1 MIPNFI
7 QASHYNMSFS
17 NLTEFVALLEKEG
30 ELIRIDE
37 YVNPHLEI
45 TEIVDRVSK
54 TPDQNKALLFTNT
67 GTEFPLLINGMG
79 NEKRIELAL
88 RVSNLNELGDE
99 IQKVF
104 AEITTPKQSLLDKLS
119 LLPSLGRLASYMP
132 KTKKGKGTC
141 QQVIMENPDLNTL
154 PVLKCWPLD
163 GGPFLTLPAI
173 HTMDPNTGVR
183 NIGMYR
189 MQVFEKDLTAMHWH
203 KHKVSARHFQE
214 YKKLGKRMP
223 VAVALGGD
231 PVYTYAATA
240 PLPDQV
246 DEYILAGFLRKKKV
260 ELVNCITQPEIQVPS
275 DADIILEGYIE
286 PDEDMIWEGPFG
298 DHTGFYSLPDWY
310 PRFHVTAIT
319 HRKEAIYPATI
330 VGIPPQ
336 EDAWIGK
343 ATEKIFLNPL
353 KLTAIPEIV
362 DMHMPIEGV
371 FHNLVLVKIQ
381 KDYPGQAMKVMNAMW
396 GAGQMMFNKMLVIID
411 EDIELEDYA
420 AVAKALFK
428 NLDPS
433 TDVHYS
439 AGPMDVLDHSC
450 SSMGFGGKVC
460 FDATVKMP
468 EERKV
473 ESPDLYWDIRPV
485 ENFIQQAKNITGVAQ
500 LNTSLLEAG
509 MPCLVV
515 GVHKTEKEQVQKIHE
530 QISGI
535 GELPIAKLVLY
546 ITETQNINNISDVLW
561 YWCNNVDPIR
571 DKHLHRK
578 CLGMDG
584 TRKTAELDD
593 FHRDW
598 PNVICSDNET
608 IEKVDS
614 MWESLGLGTFIPSP
628 SLKYKSDVKGEHAE
642 AEHNAQPKQQ

>member
-1 MIPNFI
+1 
-7 QASHYNMSFS
+7 MSF
-17 NLTEFVALLEKEG
+17 NTLREFVKILEQEG

-37 YVNPHLEI
+37 YVSPQLEI

-54 TPDQNKALLFTNT
+54 TADQNKALLFTNT
-67 GTEFPLLINGMG
+67 GTDFPLLINSMG
-79 NEKRIELAL
+79 NERRIELAL
-88 RVSNLNELGDE
+88 RVNNLNDLGKE
-99 IQKVF
+99 IQDIF
-104 AEITTPKQSLLDKLS
+104 AELTTPKQGLMQKLAV
-119 LLPSLGRLASYMP
+119 LPSLGKLASYMP
-132 KTKKGKGTC
+132 RTKKGKGAS
-141 QQVIMENPDLNTL
+141 QEVIMSAPDLSKL

-173 HTMDPNTGVR
+173 HTRDPHTGVR

-189 MQVFEKDLTAMHWH
+189 MQVFDNDLTAMHWH
-203 KHKVSARHFQE
+203 KHKVSARHYQE

-260 ELVNCITQPEIQVPS
+260 ELVNCITQPEIQVPA
-275 DADIILEGYIE
+275 DADIIIEGYIE
-286 PDEDMIWEGPFG
+286 PDEDLIWEGPFG

-411 EDIELEDYA
+411 QDIDLEDYE
-420 AVAKALFK
+420 AVARCLFR

-450 SSMGFGGKVC
+450 SALGFGGKVC
-460 FDATVKMP
+460 FDATVKLP
-468 EERKV
+468 EERPT
-473 ESPDLYWDIRPV
+473 ETADQYWDV
-485 ENFIQQAKNITGVAQ
+485 SALDTFIKKAKEVKGVAQ
-500 LNTSLLEAG
+500 LNTQLLEMG
-509 MPCLVV
+509 MPLLIV
-515 GVHKTEKEQVQKIHE
+515 GVHKTEKNQVQNMHTAL
-530 QISGI
+530 SNI
-535 GELPIAKLVLY
+535 GELPIAKIILY
-546 ITETQNINNISDVLW
+546 ITETQNIQNVSDVLW

-571 DKHLHRK
+571 DKHLSRR

-593 FHRDW
+593 FKRDW
-598 PNVICSDNET
+598 PNVICSDDAT
-608 IEKVDS
+608 IQRIDELWD
-614 MWESLGLGTFIPSP
+614 SLGLGDFIPSP
-628 SLKYKSDVKGEHAE
+628 SLKYKDDVKGPDAE
-642 AEHNAQPKQQ
+642 AEHNQEPKQA